1 MGVAAG
7 GISGREEGDLNVDD
21 EEEEEEEKE
30 GVCDSGVDDGN
41 LDEEGR

>member
-21 EEEEEEEKE
+21 EEEEEEKE